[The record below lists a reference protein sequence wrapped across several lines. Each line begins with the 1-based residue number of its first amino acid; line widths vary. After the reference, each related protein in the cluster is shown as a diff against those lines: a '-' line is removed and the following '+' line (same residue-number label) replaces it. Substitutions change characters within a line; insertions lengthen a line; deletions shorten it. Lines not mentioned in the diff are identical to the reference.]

1 MGLEVRKWLE
11 DGKMRDEEDMIGIV
25 RIVGGISVL
34 KDDKVVFSGDGL
46 FVEVEIDVLK
56 PKRFDIF
63 GS

>member
-34 KDDKVVFSGDGL
+34 KDDKVVFS
-46 FVEVEIDVLK
+46 
-56 PKRFDIF
+56 
-63 GS
+63 